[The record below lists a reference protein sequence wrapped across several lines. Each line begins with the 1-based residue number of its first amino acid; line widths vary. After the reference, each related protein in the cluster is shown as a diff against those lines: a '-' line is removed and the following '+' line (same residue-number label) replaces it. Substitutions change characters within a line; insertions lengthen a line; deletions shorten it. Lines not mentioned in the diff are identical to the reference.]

1 VIGEVNLEDEVLLAA
16 YTDGLSE
23 IENENGEE
31 FGADN
36 IEQYLSENRFEKMP
50 VLHQRLLNRL
60 DNFAGK
66 HGFNDDIT
74 LLTARIKP

>member
-1 VIGEVNLEDEVLLAA
+1 MIGEDNLEDDVLLAA

-23 IENENGEE
+23 IENEHGEE
-31 FGADN
+31 FGSSN